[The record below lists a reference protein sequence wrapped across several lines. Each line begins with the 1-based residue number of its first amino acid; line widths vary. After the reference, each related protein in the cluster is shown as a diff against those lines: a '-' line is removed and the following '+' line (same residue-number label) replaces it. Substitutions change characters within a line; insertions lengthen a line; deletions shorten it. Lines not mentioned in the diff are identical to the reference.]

1 MENQILK
8 AINHIKYVS
17 KKKHCPVKIFNYLQ
31 NNGASNYDYDSVV
44 NKIQELME
52 NGIINQSYKIIDPVT
67 EVLNLPPDDEIEICS
82 EISGSND
89 LDSQPSQ
96 LSSSNITPTV
106 NVATT
111 PILNIKIAAL
121 QSHFFND
128 IFDLRKD
135 ITLLK
140 ENNEKG
146 KPANLN
152 NKKDEVMSL
161 KEKIKFLESENSF
174 LKNDINIK
182 QKVIDSIL
190 EHNSNLL
197 NHQCCR
203 GSENANNE
211 IYQKSSETR
220 EKKLKT
226 SPDKNRNR
234 DSNRNNTNV
243 TARKH
248 NDKRSQ
254 SEDKDEVRGNK
265 TPKKDIVIIGDSMI
279 KYVNGREISRSSSV
293 KVRNHLGAT
302 TEDVIDYVRPTAR
315 KKPKMMV
322 IHSGTN
328 DLTNKVNTLQKIR
341 KVINA
346 IKENDVNNEIEIV
359 LSSVMIKIYRMKSIN
374 LTKSLRIYAKG
385 KVCVL

>member
-96 LSSSNITPTV
+96 ISSSNITPIV

-111 PILNIKIAAL
+111 PILNTATTPKHHSDDIETLIKSVEDKLLSKIAAL

-140 ENNEKG
+140 ENNGKG
-146 KPANLN
+146 QPANLN
-152 NKKDEVMSL
+152 NKKDE
-161 KEKIKFLESENSF
+161 E
-174 LKNDINIK
+174 
-182 QKVIDSIL
+182 
-190 EHNSNLL
+190 
-197 NHQCCR
+197 CR
-203 GSENANNE
+203 SKK
-211 IYQKSSETR
+211 KSSS
-220 EKKLKT
+220 L
-226 SPDKNRNR
+226 N
-234 DSNRNNTNV
+234 
-243 TARKH
+243 
-248 NDKRSQ
+248 
-254 SEDKDEVRGNK
+254 
-265 TPKKDIVIIGDSMI
+265 
-279 KYVNGREISRSSSV
+279 
-293 KVRNHLGAT
+293 
-302 TEDVIDYVRPTAR
+302 
-315 KKPKMMV
+315 
-322 IHSGTN
+322 
-328 DLTNKVNTLQKIR
+328 QKI
-341 KVINA
+341 
-346 IKENDVNNEIEIV
+346 
-359 LSSVMIKIYRMKSIN
+359 
-374 LTKSLRIYAKG
+374 TF
-385 KVCVL
+385 